1 MARDILPAGLL
12 EPRPHHRAIIRGRR
26 LTSCRHLTMSSTN
39 MASAKGVEAGQGS
52 IPMETLLEATAHAPE
67 LQTAIREADENGGA

>member
-1 MARDILPAGLL
+1 
-12 EPRPHHRAIIRGRR
+12 
-26 LTSCRHLTMSSTN
+26 MSSTN